1 MPNLQKLPAP
11 LYVKVADGNNIV
23 CTEELRCA
31 EWSVQGHNFHS
42 TLRVLPLGSY
52 DMIVGMDWL
61 EAFSPMK
68 VDWLQ
73 KWMKIPYGT
82 THVTL
87 QGLLPQAD
95 QSSLFQLC
103 HIAESAASSD
113 DIELLPP
120 VQHLVEE
127 FSDLFQ
133 EPTELP
139 PRRHCDH
146 RIPLV
151 PGAPPVAVRQYR
163 YKPALK
169 DEIEK

>member
-68 VDWLQ
+68 VDWL
-73 KWMKIPYGT
+73 
-82 THVTL
+82 
-87 QGLLPQAD
+87 
-95 QSSLFQLC
+95 
-103 HIAESAASSD
+103 
-113 DIELLPP
+113 
-120 VQHLVEE
+120 
-127 FSDLFQ
+127 
-133 EPTELP
+133 
-139 PRRHCDH
+139 
-146 RIPLV
+146 
-151 PGAPPVAVRQYR
+151 
-163 YKPALK
+163 
-169 DEIEK
+169 